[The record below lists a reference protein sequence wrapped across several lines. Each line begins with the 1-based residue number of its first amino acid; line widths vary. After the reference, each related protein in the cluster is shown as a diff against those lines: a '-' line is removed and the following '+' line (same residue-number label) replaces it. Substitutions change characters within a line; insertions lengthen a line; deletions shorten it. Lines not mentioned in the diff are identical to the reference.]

1 MIETTVEPIMSEGI
15 TITPKL
21 PASEAA
27 QILRKPGVPALVVI
41 DENEDICGI
50 LTESDLVALV
60 AEGNPST
67 PVGTIMSSPVITAEP
82 ETPIGLAADRM
93 TDVGVKHLPVVADG
107 TYQGLVSLESMA
119 PFLSR
124 SRLRVVWKGDPIHID
139 ANDSSDPTEREP
151 TVSEP
156 QIPD

>member
-1 MIETTVEPIMSEGI
+1 MIETTVEPIISEEP
-15 TITPKL
+15 TVTPEL
-21 PASEAA
+21 PAFEAA
-27 QILRKPGVPALVVI
+27 EILRKPDVSALVVI
-41 DENEDICGI
+41 DEHGDLCGI

-60 AEGNPST
+60 AEGNTST
-67 PVGTIMSSPVITAEP
+67 PVGTIMSSPVITIEP

-107 TYQGLVSLESMA
+107 TYRGLVSLESMA

-139 ANDSSDPTEREP
+139 TSDGTEPTEREP

-156 QIPD
+156 QMPE